1 MQPASNL
8 GHLKTADWES
18 VQDLVTRF
26 EDACQGGEIAKL
38 EQYLLPEGNPMR
50 LLALNELIKSDLEI
64 RWSRRKRILLEDYL
78 KRFRELQAHPN
89 YWPKLLYEEYRVR
102 LKFGDKPVL
111 ADYQRRFPEQF
122 GGSGEDRLGAHLAAE
137 AGAAARTPVAED
149 PGTATV
155 AHMPGTAPVP
165 PTKPEPTSSA
175 EPATKAPER
184 QPAPAEAAAKAAGR
198 APPDVGNGY
207 KLISPLGSGTFG
219 QVWRAE
225 APGGV
230 PSAVKIIFR
239 PIDHEE
245 AKRELDSLE
254 KIKALRHPFLTAT
267 TAFWQAGDKLCIAM
281 ELADGSLRDRA
292 KECRAAGMAGVPVP
306 ELLGYFKEAAEA
318 LDYLHEQ
325 DLLHRDIKPDNLL
338 LVKPAAR
345 LEASQD
351 RVPRRGPP
359 GRAACA
365 RTSSWAI
372 LAWCVSLRASACRPA
387 ALARRRTCRRKSGT
401 GRSASTATSTVWPSP
416 TPSCAAASRCLP
428 APTCTS

>member
-26 EDACQGGEIAKL
+26 EDACQGAEIAKL
-38 EQYLLPEGNPMR
+38 EQFLLPEGNPMR
-50 LLALNELIKSDLEI
+50 VLALNELIKSDLEI

-78 KRFRELQAHPN
+78 KRFRELEAQPK

-111 ADYQRRFPEQF
+111 ADYQKRFPEQF
-122 GGSGEDRLGAHLAAE
+122 RALEQIVSERTLPPKGTPP
-137 AGAAARTPVAED
+137 ARTPDAQD
-149 PGTATV
+149 SGTATL
-155 AHMPGTAPVP
+155 AHLPGTAPVP
-165 PTKPEPTSSA
+165 PVKPEPTSSA
-175 EPATKAPER
+175 EPATRP
-184 QPAPAEAAAKAAGR
+184 PARGPAAAEAGAKSPGR

-345 LEASQD
+345 LETSPGHDSRAD
-351 RVPRRGPP
+351 RRG
-359 GRAACA
+359 R
-365 RTSSWAI
+365 R
-372 LAWCVSLRASACRPA
+372 R
-387 ALARRRTCRRKSGT
+387 ALAPQA
-401 GRSASTATSTVWPSP
+401 GRFWPGASV
-416 TPSCAAASRCLP
+416 
-428 APTCTS
+428 